1 VTRQDGIGWLGFLN
15 GKDQMST
22 IRVLLA
28 DDHGLVR
35 AGIRALLE
43 SLDGVS
49 VVAEAA
55 NGREALRLV
64 EILHPDLALI
74 DIAMSEL
81 NGLETTQRITR
92 EYPNTRVII
101 LSMHANEEYVLQ
113 ALKAGASGYLLKD
126 AFTTEL
132 EMAIQAVSMGETY
145 LSPPVSKHVIAG
157 YMRRIGGQEMEEETP
172 MTMLDRLTPR
182 QREILQ
188 LIAEGYTTQEIAQKL
203 NISTKTAET
212 HRTQLM
218 DRLDIHDI
226 AGLVRY
232 AIRVGMISLDE

>member
-1 VTRQDGIGWLGFLN
+1 MERHGIG
-15 GKDQMST
+15 KV

-35 AGIRALLE
+35 AGIRVLLE
-43 SLDGVS
+43 SLEGVQ

-64 EILHPDLALI
+64 EIHRPDLALM
-74 DIAMSEL
+74 DIAMAEL
-81 NGLETTQRITR
+81 NGLEATLRISR
-92 EYPNTRVII
+92 EYPETRVII

-113 ALKAGASGYLLKD
+113 SLKAGAAGYLLKD
-126 AFTTEL
+126 AYTTEL
-132 EMAIQAVSMGETY
+132 EMAIKAVSRGETY

-157 YMRRIGGQEMEEETP
+157 YMRRVGAAGDDFMP
-172 MTMLDRLTPR
+172 LSLLDRLTPR

-188 LIAEGYTTQEIAQKL
+188 LIAEGHTTQEIARKL
-203 NISTKTAET
+203 DISVKTAET
-212 HRTQLM
+212 HRMQLM
-218 DRLDIHDI
+218 ERLGIHDI

-232 AIRVGMISLDE
+232 AIRVGLISLDD